1 MYSRAERQFLIPD
14 ADHANPILGPG
25 TYNPEIWGK
34 TSKKPGYCFFSDIP
48 IRYAPFS
55 SLSPRASTFDAFI
68 KYTPAPG
75 SYEAPSL
82 PFHRGDRSSFFGR
95 SKAIRFDSKIGDTPG
110 PGSYV
115 LPSSL
120 KLRSNPVPT
129 AASKLTGYSNFL
141 TQQPA
146 LVTENQVDDLNI
158 KDIQAN
164 SVGAYLDEFGSADND
179 AKRTGSNNNNADP
192 KNILLVARQAQ
203 GLHSSGG
210 AAKNKIMKGNSI
222 TWKRKHVPPSIPIG
236 KSTFGYTEDDDGELI
251 PRKPP
256 VAPLY
261 SEPSYLI
268 SFAQESKHS
277 NRGYRFGKGQGRLTF
292 KPHPGPGP
300 NVYDI
305 ESPDQYLKQST
316 RGAAAMALAPCK
328 RVTDEIVS
336 DAVKKVRAPLFR

>member
-1 MYSRAERQFLIPD
+1 MSDRFGGNQLKKQGMVIND
-14 ADHANPILGPG
+14 
-25 TYNPEIWGK
+25 
-34 TSKKPGYCFFSDIP
+34 SKR

-55 SLSPRASTFDAFI
+55 SLSPRVSTFDDFV

-75 SYEAPSL
+75 SYESPSL

-120 KLRSNPVPT
+120 KLRSNTLPT
-129 AASKLTGYSNFL
+129 SPSKLTGHSNFL
-141 TQQPA
+141 TQQPV
-146 LVTENQVDDLNI
+146 LVPENEIGHLNI
-158 KDIQAN
+158 KDIQDRNEGVDDFEAGQIYAEKPF
-164 SVGAYLDEFGSADND
+164 VSAL
-179 AKRTGSNNNNADP
+179 KNNADT
-192 KNILLVARQAQ
+192 KNILLQAQ
-203 GLHSSGG
+203 GLPSSR
-210 AAKNKIMKGNSI
+210 ASAKNNIAQVNRI

-251 PRKPP
+251 PRKAP
-256 VAPLY
+256 VAPMY
-261 SEPSYLI
+261 REPSYLI
-268 SFAQESKHS
+268 SFAEESKHS
-277 NRGYRFGKGQGRLTF
+277 NRGYRFGRGQGRLTF

-336 DAVKKVRAPLFR
+336 DAVKKVFVRFFTF

>member
-1 MYSRAERQFLIPD
+1 MSGRFGGKLQKNQGIV
-14 ADHANPILGPG
+14 IL
-25 TYNPEIWGK
+25 
-34 TSKKPGYCFFSDIP
+34 SDMP

-95 SKAIRFDSKIGDTPG
+95 SKAIRFDSKVGDTPG

-120 KLRSNPVPT
+120 KLRSNPAPT
-129 AASKLTGYSNFL
+129 TASKLTGYSNFL

-146 LVTENQVDDLNI
+146 LITENQVEDLNI
-158 KDIQAN
+158 NDIQAIN
-164 SVGAYLDEFGSADND
+164 VGAHAEDIGSAEID
-179 AKRTGSNNNNADP
+179 AKRTMAGLSNNNADP

-203 GLHSSGG
+203 GLPSSAGVS
-210 AAKNKIMKGNSI
+210 KNKVAKGNRI

-236 KSTFGYTEDDDGELI
+236 KSTFGYTEDDEGELI

-268 SFAQESKHS
+268 SFAEESKHS

-305 ESPDQYLKQST
+305 ESPDQYLKQSA

-328 RVTDEIVS
+328 RLTDEIVS
-336 DAVKKVRAPLFR
+336 DAVKKVFVP

>member
-1 MYSRAERQFLIPD
+1 M
-14 ADHANPILGPG
+14 
-25 TYNPEIWGK
+25 
-34 TSKKPGYCFFSDIP
+34 
-48 IRYAPFS
+48 
-55 SLSPRASTFDAFI
+55 

-75 SYEAPSL
+75 AYEAPSL

-95 SKAIRFDSKIGDTPG
+95 SKATRFDSKIGDTPG

-120 KLRSNPVPT
+120 KLRSNSMPNT
-129 AASKLTGYSNFL
+129 ASKLTAQSNFL
-141 TQQPA
+141 TQQPV
-146 LVTENQVDDLNI
+146 LVSEAEVETLNI
-158 KDIQAN
+158 KEIQADN
-164 SVGAYLDEFGSADND
+164 ERSNVHHIESAETD
-179 AKRTGSNNNNADP
+179 AKQNVLVPFSDADS
-192 KNILLVARQAQ
+192 KKILLVARQAQ
-203 GLHSSGG
+203 GFPSPGG
-210 AAKNKIMKGNSI
+210 SARRNATKGNRI
-222 TWKRKHVPPSIPIG
+222 IWKRKHVPPSIPIG

-256 VAPLY
+256 VAPQY

-268 SFAQESKHS
+268 SFAEESKHS

-305 ESPDQYLKQST
+305 ESPDQYLKQSA

-336 DAVKKVRAPLFR
+336 DAVKKVYRIIFTL